1 MDREFLTSLWTVIEP
16 LLEPDGI
23 ELVDLEF
30 KPEGG
35 KWILRLYIDTS
46 DGVTLDLCAQVSRQV
61 GALLDMEDAIEHPY
75 NLEVSSPGINRV
87 IRKEKDFQ
95 MFAGSPVR
103 IKTRR
108 KLQGRRN
115 FSGTLRGIENSK
127 IIVDV
132 DGARVEISPDDLERA
147 RLDLPDGDFF
157 RQDLRRGTARTGV

>member
-1 MDREFLTSLWTVIEP
+1 MDREFITSLWTIIEP
-16 LLEPDGI
+16 VLEPDGV

-35 KWILRLYIDTS
+35 KWVLRLYIDTP

-61 GALLDMEDAIEHPY
+61 GSLLDVENPIEHPY

-127 IIVDV
+127 IVVDV
-132 DGARVEISPDDLERA
+132 DGTRVEINPDDLERA
-147 RLDLPDGDFF
+147 RLDLPDREFF
-157 RQDLRRGTARTGV
+157 RQDLRRGTVRTGV